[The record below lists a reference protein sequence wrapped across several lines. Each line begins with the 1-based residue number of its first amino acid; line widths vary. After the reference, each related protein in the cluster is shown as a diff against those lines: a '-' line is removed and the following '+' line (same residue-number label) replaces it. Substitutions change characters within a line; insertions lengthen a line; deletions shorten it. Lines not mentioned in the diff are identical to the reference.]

1 MQWWERKKERLSHP
15 KSNAQQVAKGWGD
28 GGGEEVG
35 QPPAGGCGRPRRG
48 HTVTLG
54 LRYPKISAT
63 SLITNAAP
71 LKKILGP
78 RQIRLSAVQIEFA
91 QPPKS
96 TTKAPHTANYS
107 AGLWHD
113 VSFKG
118 LSPSVH
124 STAFTANG
132 MSKWRGPICLEGRG
146 TTTSLFSY
154 SHPIQPS
161 IN

>member
-1 MQWWERKKERLSHP
+1 MGAKKRASLSP
-15 KSNAQQVAKGWGD
+15 EVQRSTGCQGVRGWG
-28 GGGEEVG
+28 GGRSR
-35 QPPAGGCGRPRRG
+35 ATTRRW
-48 HTVTLG
+48 
-54 LRYPKISAT
+54 LR
-63 SLITNAAP
+63 LAAP
-71 LKKILGP
+71 RSHRYTRPSLPKNISDLADYQCRAFKKILGP
-78 RQIRLSAVQIEFA
+78 RQIRLNAVQIEFA

-96 TTKAPHTANYS
+96 TTKSPHTANYS

-118 LSPSVH
+118 LSTSVH